1 MSAQAKLPPYQAI
14 LFDMDGVLLDS
25 EPFWRLAE
33 IEVFRALGKEFTEE
47 DCVETM
53 GLRIDEVVAYRVP
66 DADQEK
72 TVNEILDRMV
82 EMVSEQ
88 GVPLPG
94 VQKTL
99 ARLSELQVP
108 LGLATSSSYRLLHA
122 TLKSLGLENAFQIVH
137 SAEDEEYGKPHP
149 GVYMTA
155 ARKLGFEPK
164 QCLAIEDSLNGVI
177 SAKAARMS
185 VLAVPE
191 EAVYNNPRFTLA
203 DLKLN
208 SLDKAI
214 PFLEEA
220 FRPHGL

>member
-1 MSAQAKLPPYQAI
+1 MLKLPPFQAI

-25 EPFWRLAE
+25 EPFWRIAE

-82 EMVSEQ
+82 EMVSER

-94 VQKTL
+94 VRETL
-99 ARLSELQVP
+99 ARLSELKIP
-108 LGLATSSSYRLLHA
+108 LGLATSSNYRLLHA
-122 TLKSLGLENAFQIVH
+122 TLNSLGLQDAFQIVH

-149 GVYMTA
+149 GVYITA
-155 ARKLGFEPK
+155 AQKLGFKPK
-164 QCLAIEDSLNGVI
+164 HCLAIEDSLNGVI
-177 SAKAARMS
+177 SAKAAQMS
-185 VLAVPE
+185 VIAIPE
-191 EAVYNNPRFTLA
+191 EAVYDNPRFAVA
-203 DLKLN
+203 DLKLE

-214 PFLEEA
+214 PFLEAA
-220 FRPHGL
+220 FSPR